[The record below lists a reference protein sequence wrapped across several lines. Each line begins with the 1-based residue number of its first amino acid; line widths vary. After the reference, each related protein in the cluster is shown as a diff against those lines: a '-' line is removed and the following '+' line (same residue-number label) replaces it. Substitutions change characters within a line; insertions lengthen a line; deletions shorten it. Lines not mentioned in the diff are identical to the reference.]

1 MPSVSFKSPYMKN
14 RKIARW
20 SIPHIKVFTGG
31 KIFYGSLLLI
41 SKVLRQFAVTITSVR
56 SPTYYQLAGF

>member
-1 MPSVSFKSPYMKN
+1 MKEQHFTAQGVLLFS
-14 RKIARW
+14 R
-20 SIPHIKVFTGG
+20 IKVFTGG
-31 KIFYGSLLLI
+31 KFFYGSLLLI